1 MNQNEVTWICTKLK
15 MTGFKIYHLRN
26 RKRNRKT
33 LDRDRHLLEYCW
45 QQERWKLVI
54 EIKNSTEK
62 CIFVIVQSLSCVQ
75 LCNPMDGSTP
85 DFPDWHYFPEFAQI
99 QIHWVGDTIQPSHP
113 LPPSS
118 HFAINISHH
127 QGLFQ
132 WVDSSHQVAKV
143 LEFQLFHIS
152 PSNEYSRLISFRI
165 DRFEK
170 ILSTANGV
178 ASGYFLVY

>member
-1 MNQNEVTWICTKLK
+1 MKSILLLLFGSISKILCTVKKTNNILASLCKYFLSHCCSDPLWPHGLQHAKLP
-15 MTGFKIYHLRN
+15 
-26 RKRNRKT
+26 
-33 LDRDRHLLEYCW
+33 CPP
-45 QQERWKLVI
+45 
-54 EIKNSTEK
+54 
-62 CIFVIVQSLSCVQ
+62 LS
-75 LCNPMDGSTP
+75 PG
-85 DFPDWHYFPEFAQI
+85 FAQSHV
-99 QIHWVGDTIQPSHP
+99 HWVGDAIQQSHP
-113 LPPSS
+113 LSFPSS
-118 HFAINISHH
+118 PAFNLAQH